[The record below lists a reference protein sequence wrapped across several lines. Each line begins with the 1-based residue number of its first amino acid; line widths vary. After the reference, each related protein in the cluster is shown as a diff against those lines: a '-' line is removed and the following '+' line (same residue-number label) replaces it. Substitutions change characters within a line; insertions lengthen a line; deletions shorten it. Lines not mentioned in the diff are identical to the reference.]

1 MTLPAP
7 SLLLR
12 VASVLTLLFA
22 AGHAMG
28 AIDSWSPIG
37 DSEVLRAMRE
47 VEFEVQGL
55 TRTYWHFYYGFG
67 VYIAILLSLQ
77 AVVTWQLA
85 PIARAETARSRP
97 VIATLAL
104 ASLTGTLVVWRY
116 IFAMPAL
123 FSLSIAVC
131 LAVAYVSA
139 RQAECR

>member
-1 MTLPAP
+1 
-7 SLLLR
+7 
-12 VASVLTLLFA
+12 
-22 AGHAMG
+22 
-28 AIDSWSPIG
+28 
-37 DSEVLRAMRE
+37 MRG

-67 VYIAILLSLQ
+67 VYITVLLSLQ

-85 PIARAETARSRP
+85 SIARAETARSRP

-116 IFAMPAL
+116 IFAIPAL